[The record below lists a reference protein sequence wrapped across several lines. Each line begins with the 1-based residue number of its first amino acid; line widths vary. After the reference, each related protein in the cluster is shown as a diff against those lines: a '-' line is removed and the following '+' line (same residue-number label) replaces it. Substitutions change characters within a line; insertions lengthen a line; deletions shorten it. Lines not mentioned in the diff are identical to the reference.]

1 MHNTLAVW
9 AYAQGLTIFG
19 FSATE
24 AEAIEAANAIE
35 PIEHGGFMHEGY
47 VLELPPGSLEDGGD
61 SVWFQRNEYPKP
73 VWMIENARLN
83 F

>member
-1 MHNTLAVW
+1 MHNTEIVW

-24 AEAIEAANAIE
+24 AEARKEASSIK
-35 PIEHGGFMHEGY
+35 PIEHSGFMYEGY

-61 SVWFQRNEYPKP
+61 SVWFQGNEYPKP